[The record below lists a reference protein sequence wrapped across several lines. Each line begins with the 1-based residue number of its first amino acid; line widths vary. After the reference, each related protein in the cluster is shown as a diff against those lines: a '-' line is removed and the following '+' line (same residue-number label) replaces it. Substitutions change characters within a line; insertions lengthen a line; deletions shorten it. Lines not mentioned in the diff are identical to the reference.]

1 MKCQIIKHRKSVKSD
16 LDTSVSRSH
25 RKSVAADTA
34 KMSLILPSC
43 TAQHGCAA
51 VDRVVSITKR
61 SRQAGKGVPVA
72 WPGTLARLPP
82 RRAAASPMR
91 TRTTTPRKRM
101 ARAGAHHS
109 QRTHR
114 HPCSRR
120 AESLFG
126 RQVSLFGDAGNSRSK
141 TPKRL
146 LFSRVES
153 GPNAARSPNFP
164 VFSRRTGKSA
174 YGEAR
179 DGFARDCVHN
189 QPVCSH
195 STGFGFPVG
204 GAGSGGFAGLF
215 PRGRT
220 GGPAQRRGAGLR
232 MGAEGACV
240 SEGRNGGFEKGS
252 GPRDGSG
259 LQPKPRTLRCS
270 SQASGSWTPFI
281 NALTVRPSGSRPP
294 RIASTMS
301 GARWASR
308 SMRMR

>member
-34 KMSLILPSC
+34 KTSLILPSC

-51 VDRVVSITKR
+51 VDRVVSITQR
-61 SRQAGKGVPVA
+61 SRRAGKGVPVA
-72 WPGTLARLPP
+72 GPGHSRACLRVVRP
-82 RRAAASPMR
+82 RRRCALERQLRASVR
-91 TRTTTPRKRM
+91 RV
-101 ARAGAHHS
+101 
-109 QRTHR
+109 
-114 HPCSRR
+114 RR
-120 AESLFG
+120 APFPADPSASLLAPCGVPVRPSGFPVRRCREFG
-126 RQVSLFGDAGNSRSK
+126 SK

-164 VFSRRTGKSA
+164 VFSRRSGKSA
-174 YGEAR
+174 YGETR
-179 DGFARDCVHN
+179 DGFARDCAHN

-195 STGFGFPVG
+195 STGFGFPAG

-240 SEGRNGGFEKGS
+240 SEGRNGGFEKGW